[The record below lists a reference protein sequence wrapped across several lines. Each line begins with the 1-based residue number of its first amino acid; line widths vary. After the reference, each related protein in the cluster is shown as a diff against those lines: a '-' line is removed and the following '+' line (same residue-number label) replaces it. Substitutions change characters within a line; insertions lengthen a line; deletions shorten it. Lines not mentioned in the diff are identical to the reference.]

1 MFGVLF
7 LVDSIGGGGCGGWED
22 KEGSIFLLSSSSLGT
37 SNVLNKEDPLFIFTA
52 LPGVIGESIVDHASE
67 LQSEN
72 SVEVLIESVKE
83 VDLLT

>member
-1 MFGVLF
+1 MDGKTKKVQFPSF
-7 LVDSIGGGGCGGWED
+7 I
-22 KEGSIFLLSSSSLGT
+22 SSLGT

-83 VDLLT
+83 VDPHLSLLLILY

>member
-1 MFGVLF
+1 MRRHRRLNFPSF
-7 LVDSIGGGGCGGWED
+7 
-22 KEGSIFLLSSSSLGT
+22 IFVRT

-52 LPGVIGESIVDHASE
+52 LLGVIGESIVDHASE

-83 VDLLT
+83 VDLSLEPVAYFVLNDR